1 MKLLNKGIYTLLLLL
16 IMSTPFACTED
27 NEDYSIIAGLD
38 FNVATL
44 NANGNKIGVIPTT
57 VPGDGRIVFT
67 VDFGD
72 PANTDNSDV
81 FRTSGPM
88 VSYSYP
94 LESKTYTISVT
105 ATMAGNEDVSITKEH
120 TVVYVDTSVLEPEAS
135 GIYDNFEGGG
145 NIDSWF
151 GDSVTID
158 TSFANPY
165 KDTDND
171 SCGVLKYVDSGT
183 GDYANIR
190 FDVTPNFDLSEN
202 ATFKIK
208 VYVESSSITGTQ
220 NNQISLKLQDGTAG
234 EPWTTQTEIIKPVEL
249 DKWQEITF
257 DFENDTFVNWSTIT
271 TDPVDR
277 TDLNRVVIQMNGEGN
292 KDKVTAYLD
301 DISYGEKPAVAG
313 AYANDDFEGCDG
325 ITSWFGDNVTIDK
338 AFANPLSGGIN
349 TSAYVFKYVDS
360 GTGDYANVRFDVTP
374 NFELSKNATFK
385 IKVYVESSSI
395 TGTQNNQIS
404 LKLQDGT
411 AGEPWTTQTEII
423 KPVELDKWQEIT
435 FDFENDTFVN
445 WSTITTDP
453 VDRTD
458 LNRVVIQMN
467 GEGNKDKVT
476 AYLDDLIYEE

>member
-1 MKLLNKGIYTLLLLL
+1 MKLVNKGIYILSFLLLS
-16 IMSTPFACTED
+16 IPYACTE
-27 NEDYSIIAGLD
+27 EDDFSIIEGLN
-38 FNVATL
+38 FTIATL
-44 NANGNKIGVIPTT
+44 NKEGTQTGVLPTT
-57 VPGDGRIVFT
+57 VPGDGRIVYT

-72 PANTDNSDV
+72 PEEAEKDV
-81 FRTSGPM
+81 FKTSGPM
-88 VSYSYP
+88 VTYKYP
-94 LESKTYTISVT
+94 KESKTYTITVT
-105 ATMAGNEDVSITKEH
+105 ASLDGKEDVSITKEH
-120 TVVYVDTSVLEPEAS
+120 AVIYVDTSVPEPEAS
-135 GIYDNFEGGG
+135 GHYDNFEGGG

-158 TSFANPY
+158 KAFANPH

-171 SCGVLKYVDSGT
+171 SCGVLKYEDSGT

-202 ATFKIK
+202 AVFTLK
-208 VYVESSSITGTQ
+208 VYVPSSSITGSQT
-220 NNQISLKLQDGTAG
+220 NQISLKLQDGTAG
-234 EPWTTQTEIIKPVEL
+234 EPWTTQTEIIKPVVL
-249 DKWQEITF
+249 DQWQEITF

-301 DISYGEKPAVAG
+301 DISYGTKPTVTD

-325 ITSWFGDNVTIDK
+325 ITSWFGDSITIDK
-338 AFANPLSGGIN
+338 AFANPVSGGIN
-349 TSAYVFKYVDS
+349 ISAYVFKYEDL

-374 NFELSKNATFK
+374 NFDLSDNATFK

-395 TGTQNNQIS
+395 TGTQTNQIS

-423 KPVELDKWQEIT
+423 KPVVLDQWQEIT

-458 LNRVVIQMN
+458 LNRLVIQMN

-476 AYLDDLIYEE
+476 VYLDDLIYEE